1 LPGDISASARYFER
15 DIITP
20 GVTVDADGTVAVP
33 DGPGL
38 GFEVDLSFIE
48 LRTETRVYLSR

>member
-1 LPGDISASARYFER
+1 
-15 DIITP
+15 
-20 GVTVDADGTVAVP
+20 VDGDGTVAVP

-38 GFEVDLSFIE
+38 GFEVDLIFIE